1 MSNPELFFEELFS
14 ELSRVHAPWWF
25 DGGMN
30 LGEMLLSWLIF
41 TGLPTLA
48 LVYLAMRISFNHAKS
63 LKQRASLPHRPRLT
77 TMKNA
82 PEGYGDPVLVCAS
95 YVGSHARI
103 RSLVILFQR
112 LIGGHIPVLER
123 MLTRSRNEALL
134 RLEQEM
140 MAVKADLLINLRIQQ
155 SHIGQNNGI
164 AITAYGTA
172 LRKTQP

>member
-1 MSNPELFFEELFS
+1 MSNPEPKLDWIDMLGRIF
-14 ELSRVHAPWWF
+14 APWWF
-25 DGGMN
+25 DGGIN
-30 LGEMLLSWLIF
+30 LGEMLLSWLIL
-41 TGLPTLA
+41 TALPTLA

-63 LKQRASLPHRPRLT
+63 LKRRASLPHRPLLT
-77 TMKNA
+77 TLKNA
-82 PEGYGDPVLVCAS
+82 PAGYGEPILVCAS

-123 MLTRSRNEALL
+123 MLARSRNEALL

-140 MAVKADLLINLRIQQ
+140 MAVKADLLINLRFQQ
-155 SHIGQNNGI
+155 SQIGQNNSI

-172 LRKTQP
+172 LRKTRS